1 MTTGILRK
9 KYFLWMAEIAG
20 SAPKKYRRKNYRCLL
35 ERLNE
40 TEFIPFH
47 PMDEN
52 RVDDGVELRYRFGR
66 EEGIPDAEIATNL
79 DTRECSVLEIMVSL
93 AIRMEETITSDPDYG
108 DRTSIWFWDMVDSM
122 RLMDMDDSQFN
133 AQNVDQTLDRMIH
146 REYASNG
153 RGGLFTV
160 QNPREDMRN
169 VEIWYQMMWWLTD
182 KVY

>member
-1 MTTGILRK
+1 MTAGILRK
-9 KYFLWMAEIAG
+9 KYFLWMAQIVG
-20 SAPKKYRRKNYRCLL
+20 NPQGKYRRKTYRSLL

-52 RVDDGVELRYRFGR
+52 RADDGVELRYRFGR

-79 DTRECSVLEIMVSL
+79 DNRECSVLEIMVSL

-108 DRTSIWFWDMVDSM
+108 NRTGLWFWDMVDSM
-122 RLMDMDDSQFN
+122 RLLDMDDSQFEPKKVEQ
-133 AQNVDQTLDRMIH
+133 ALDRMIH

-160 QNPREDMRN
+160 REPREDMRN

-182 KVY
+182 NLH

>member
-1 MTTGILRK
+1 MTAGILRK
-9 KYFLWMAEIAG
+9 KYFLWMVQIVG
-20 SAPKKYRRKNYRCLL
+20 NPQGKYRRKTYRALL

-79 DTRECSVLEIMVSL
+79 DNRECSVLEIMVSL

-122 RLMDMDDSQFN
+122 GLLDMYDDHFHGETVN
-133 AQNVDQTLDRMIH
+133 TTLDRTIR

-160 QNPREDMRN
+160 REPREDMRN

-182 KVY
+182 NLY